1 VTGILPESDPFG
13 NLNAMTK
20 ELASESARKV
30 ASYLKTSHGAT
41 RVVLFGSALKG
52 DFRPGHSDI
61 DLYFEGI
68 PYDREMA
75 VAGMTFCAF
84 PELELDLIPA
94 GHATRDM
101 THEVELAGVSL

>member
-1 VTGILPESDPFG
+1 LPEGGPFG
-13 NLNAMTK
+13 NLTAMTK

-61 DLYFEGI
+61 DLYFEGV

-84 PELELDLIPA
+84 PDLELDLIPA
-94 GHATRDM
+94 GHATRDL